1 MFKLSFSSTRSRLST
16 VAFVMAAMASSAFAA
31 EPLRVCSDPDNLPFS
46 KSEGPDKGL
55 YIDLAEM
62 VGKRLGTTVEYV
74 AVFQPTPRVAPHHGR
89 L

>member
-1 MFKLSFSSTRSRLST
+1 MSSTRVRLSAL
-16 VAFVMAAMASSAFAA
+16 VLAALTSSWALAA

-62 VGKRLGTTVEYV
+62 VGKQLKNTIK
-74 AVFQPTPRVAPHHGR
+74 
-89 L
+89 